1 MLPRKL
7 HLEQINRF
15 HDAYIKLNKQIDNET
30 DKDKQYELLKK
41 NIDIV
46 EFWSSIDDFIENKVK
61 QKLDELKIN

>member
-15 HDAYIKLNKQIDNET
+15 HDAYINLEKQIESET

-41 NIDIV
+41 NMQIIR
-46 EFWSSIDDFIENKVK
+46 FWSEIDDFIEFKLK
-61 QKLDELKIN
+61 QKLDELQMP